1 MMVEGEDWL
10 VKSRHY
16 YPMRALA
23 GDYFRTSIG
32 LFLTVGPLM
41 LLDVVDVLKVILFL
55 LLIVFLI
62 FGFRTMIR
70 QATTV
75 MLCDEGIRVRGGL
88 APQKLISWRTM
99 RHLKLKYFSTR
110 RDREAGWMQLRLD
123 GEDGQLS
130 LDSAIEGFEEIVARA
145 TEFAGVAGLSLE
157 ATTMENLEAM
167 GLMPALD
174 NAASDS
180 ADNRSAYHSSTYD
193 VRDTHSR

>member
-1 MMVEGEDWL
+1 
-10 VKSRHY
+10 
-16 YPMRALA
+16 
-23 GDYFRTSIG
+23 
-32 LFLTVGPLM
+32 
-41 LLDVVDVLKVILFL
+41 
-55 LLIVFLI
+55 
-62 FGFRTMIR
+62 
-70 QATTV
+70 
-75 MLCDEGIRVRGGL
+75 
-88 APQKLISWRTM
+88 
-99 RHLKLKYFSTR
+99 
-110 RDREAGWMQLRLD
+110 MQLRLD